1 MIRLLIPVGN
11 IHISKNSAVNT
22 RLVGMNKYPHREWE
36 NVEGRSGVTW
46 RCGREVQKAVYTTE
60 RKKKRKLE
68 KEMMTG
74 NKDILTD
81 YKFPGSHT
89 HARRAYIKVD
99 RCRLPLDRA
108 F

>member
-1 MIRLLIPVGN
+1 MAVWERS
-11 IHISKNSAVNT
+11 SKSS
-22 RLVGMNKYPHREWE
+22 LYDGEKE
-36 NVEGRSGVTW
+36 
-46 RCGREVQKAVYTTE
+46 
-60 RKKKRKLE
+60 E

-99 RCRLPLDRA
+99 RCHLPLDRA

>member
-1 MIRLLIPVGN
+1 M
-11 IHISKNSAVNT
+11 
-22 RLVGMNKYPHREWE
+22 
-36 NVEGRSGVTW
+36 
-46 RCGREVQKAVYTTE
+46 
-60 RKKKRKLE
+60 KRKLE

-81 YKFPGSHT
+81 YKFHGSHT

-99 RCRLPLDRA
+99 RCHLPLDRA